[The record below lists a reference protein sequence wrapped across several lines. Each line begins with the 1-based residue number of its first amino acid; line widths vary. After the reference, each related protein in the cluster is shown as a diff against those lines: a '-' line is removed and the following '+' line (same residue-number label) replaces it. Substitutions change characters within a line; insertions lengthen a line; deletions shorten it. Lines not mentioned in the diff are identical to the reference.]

1 MPSDLEQGAV
11 AFTHHMPLSDA
22 GLLVVAP
29 ADLLQAFGSQLNSFG
44 QIQRFIAESY
54 AEYQV
59 RASCEQ

>member
-1 MPSDLEQGAV
+1 M

-54 AEYQV
+54 AEYQE